1 MYPEIRLLHV
11 TLSSYALLYAA
22 AVVTVALLARAE
34 LRRKGYPP
42 RLWLRLAL
50 AGLLGGFVGSK
61 VYFFLVARDAV
72 IFRSPR
78 TYWDLTGTGWYGA
91 LVGGGLAVAAIL
103 WAARLPLLPAFD
115 TIVPAV
121 PGGQV
126 LGRLGC
132 FLAGCCAGRPT
143 DVPWA
148 VTFPDDP
155 ALAVHPAQ
163 LYESLALAGVTAVLW
178 WRRRLDSPVG
188 AQTGLYLALAGATRF
203 FVEIFRLNPRVA
215 LFLTIPQLAATFE
228 AGLGLLLLRAA
239 RRPVGT
245 GPEWE

>member
-1 MYPEIRLLHV
+1 MYPEIRLLHA
-11 TLSSYALLYAA
+11 TLSSYVVLYAA
-22 AVVTVALLARAE
+22 AVGAVAWLARAE

-42 RLWLRLAL
+42 WLWLRLAL
-50 AGLLGGFVGSK
+50 AGLLGAFVGSK
-61 VYFFLVARDAV
+61 LYFFVVARDAV

-78 TYWDLTGTGWYGA
+78 TYWDLSGTGWYGA
-91 LVGGGLAVAAIL
+91 LLGGGLAVAATL
-103 WAARLPLLPAFD
+103 WRARVPLVAAFD

-121 PGGQV
+121 PVGQV

-132 FLAGCCAGRPT
+132 FLAGCCAGRPA

-148 VTFPDDP
+148 VAFPEDP

-163 LYESLALAGVTAVLW
+163 LYESLALAGVAAVLW
-178 WRRRLDSPVG
+178 WRRRLDSPAG
-188 AQTGLYLALAGATRF
+188 TQTGAYLVLAGASRF
-203 FVEIFRLNPRVA
+203 VVEFFRLNPRVA

-239 RRPVGT
+239 RRPAGT
-245 GPEWE
+245 GPE